1 MSSSQAVENTA
12 IAMTSVDRDR
22 WWLENVYRGNAPQ
35 MTIRAVLCGFVLGG
49 LLSAVNLYIGAKTG
63 FSLGT
68 SVTAVVLAYALFSA
82 VRAMGLQSRIGI
94 LENNIVQSIACSGGY
109 MSSPL
114 MASMAAYM
122 IVTNTVVP
130 WWQMVLWMLGLSVLG
145 VVFAIPLKRLF
156 INDEQ
161 SPFPEGQ
168 ACGVVLQ
175 ALHGEVENTS
185 RSSPARALLASA
197 VIAGLVRLLQAR
209 EILALFR
216 AQFMAIPERIDGWYY
231 ELAARNQWPVPTLAG
246 APLPAYTMRLSM
258 DVALVALGGLIGMRT
273 CLSLLIGAVIN
284 YAILAPAMV
293 ARGDIESVVE
303 PDGLR
308 MVGFRSITRWSLWCG
323 VAIMTTASLW
333 SFAAQFRKSGIIFRN
348 LGRRRASGDSDL
360 ISHIEM
366 PISAFFIGAP
376 CVGLLVVLMANQFFG
391 VHAWMAAMAIPM
403 VLAFTIIAVS
413 ATAQTSITPHGP
425 LGKLTQLAF
434 GGIAPG
440 NTTTNIATAGIS
452 AEVAFQ
458 SSNLIQNMKP
468 GYMLGAKPRLQ
479 AIGHLIGALAGALV
493 SVPVFYSLLLRNDPS
508 KLVTD
513 RYPFPAAEV
522 WRSVAEALTR
532 GLGWLPTSAIWAAC
546 IGATSGIGLEIC
558 RRRWPRNSLS
568 PIGIGLAFV
577 IPFDASLGMFAGAFA
592 FWIGAKVWRK
602 PSSWFG
608 SVVQPNHE
616 SICSGLIAGAA
627 LMGLAALG
635 VEAAFG

>member
-1 MSSSQAVENTA
+1 
-12 IAMTSVDRDR
+12 MTSVERDR
-22 WWLENVYRGNAPQ
+22 WWLENVYRNDAPQ
-35 MTIRAVLCGFVLGG
+35 MTVRAVLCGFVLGG

-175 ALHGEVENTS
+175 ALHGEAETTS

-197 VIAGLVRLLQAR
+197 VIAGLVRLLQAK
-209 EILALFR
+209 EILALLH
-216 AQFMAIPERIDGWYY
+216 AQFLAIPERLDGWYY
-231 ELAARNQWPVPTLAG
+231 ELAARNQWAVPTMAG
-246 APLPAYTMRLSM
+246 TPLPAYTMRLSM

-273 CLSLLIGAVIN
+273 CLSLLLGAIIN

-293 ARGDIESVVE
+293 ARGDIESVVG

-308 MVGFRSITRWSLWCG
+308 LVGFRAITRWSLWCG

-333 SFAAQFRKSGIIFRN
+333 SFAAQFRKSGIFFRN
-348 LGRRRASGDSDL
+348 LGRRRASGDSDR

-366 PISAFFIGAP
+366 PMSAFFIGAP
-376 CVGLLVVLMANQFFG
+376 VHRPFGRVDGEPVFWRSCVDGCLG
-391 VHAWMAAMAIPM
+391 D
-403 VLAFTIIAVS
+403 
-413 ATAQTSITPHGP
+413 PHGAGLHDYRRQCHRSNVDHAAWSPRKTDATGVRWHRPWQYDHEYRNRRHQCRSGLSILQSHSKHEAGLYARREAPVAGDRP
-425 LGKLTQLAF
+425 LNRRARGR
-434 GGIAPG
+434 
-440 NTTTNIATAGIS
+440 AG
-452 AEVAFQ
+452 Q
-458 SSNLIQNMKP
+458 
-468 GYMLGAKPRLQ
+468 R
-479 AIGHLIGALAGALV
+479 AGVLFALV
-493 SVPVFYSLLLRNDPS
+493 
-508 KLVTD
+508 K
-513 RYPFPAAEV
+513 E
-522 WRSVAEALTR
+522 RSVETR
-532 GLGWLPTSAIWAAC
+532 
-546 IGATSGIGLEIC
+546 
-558 RRRWPRNSLS
+558 
-568 PIGIGLAFV
+568 V
-577 IPFDASLGMFAGAFA
+577 
-592 FWIGAKVWRK
+592 
-602 PSSWFG
+602 
-608 SVVQPNHE
+608 
-616 SICSGLIAGAA
+616 
-627 LMGLAALG
+627 
-635 VEAAFG
+635 